1 MTRKRSF
8 SLPDDLSDELD
19 RVCGGNASAYVA
31 DAVRERLARD
41 AAVGRI
47 DALYGPPDPQA
58 LQWAMELLTGKRT
71 SVSRS

>member
-1 MTRKRSF
+1 MTRKRTF

-19 RVCGGNASAYVA
+19 RAAGGNASAYVA

-47 DALYGPPDPQA
+47 DELYGPPDPQA
-58 LQWAMELLTGKRT
+58 LEWAMELLTGKRSAAPT
-71 SVSRS
+71 S

>member
-1 MTRKRSF
+1 VTRKRTF

-19 RVCGGNASAYVA
+19 RAAGGNASAFVA
-31 DAVRERLARD
+31 DAVRDRLARD

-58 LQWAMELLTGKRT
+58 MEWAMELLTGRREPVGP
-71 SVSRS
+71 S